1 MLKNFV
7 KPTSVDI
14 CTEEASLWP
23 LEPLFTTPPLKFGG
37 APSPPPPQSKIF
49 TSPGYVC
56 EGGGGGCPFGGRY
69 GQSTG
74 MRIAG
79 RLSAGRTNSRRLT
92 AACRRFPA
100 PFRGSPPRTGSSKG
114 QAKAGTS
121 NQHSGSITA
130 PVVLNG
136 QGSGLG
142 KGQMVGH
149 RAVVSNS
156 KAFSPFR
163 VVGVPLLPV
172 VQQLCPACNGVLY
185 CTSKNPTQFYRKPQR
200 RLVAAR

>member
-1 MLKNFV
+1 MPN
-7 KPTSVDI
+7 
-14 CTEEASLWP
+14 
-23 LEPLFTTPPLKFGG
+23 G
-37 APSPPPPQSKIF
+37 PSTYLAFLATPPPPPAVPQRSGKGS
-49 TSPGYVC
+49 SPSCTRSPRPILCTRGTVC
-56 EGGGGGCPFGGRY
+56 VGGGGGGCPFGGRC
-69 GQSTG
+69 GQSIG

-79 RLSAGRTNSRRLT
+79 RLSAGRTNCRRLT
-92 AACRRFPA
+92 AACWRFPA
-100 PFRGSPPRTGSSKG
+100 TFRGSPPRTGSSKG

-136 QGSGLG
+136 EGSGLG

-163 VVGVPLLPV
+163 VVGVSLLPV
-172 VQQLCPACNGVLY
+172 VQQLYPACNGVLY